1 VTNLLKE
8 MAKYG
13 VAPEVLDQV
22 AEGFQSL
29 ETKSA
34 GSSGS
39 EEHKEDVPEFIKDYR
54 LRLQKQ

>member
-1 VTNLLKE
+1 MLKE